1 MASASSIHQRRL
13 QEFLRERQEPFI
25 LHNYLS
31 ERGCSKA
38 WNLQRS
44 ANSCLNMNAKL
55 LFSRVLTSLYKKLAL
70 QHNESSSVMA
80 EKPAVKDE
88 DLLVHDSPTIGEI
101 VLETDSFSSS
111 SNSTMFYSC
120 SEIDE
125 DEISSSSDTF
135 PASHVCPTGTQRL
148 STTEDTAGDAQ
159 VLPHSAQFLHAEL
172 QHLKMASLCLICN
185 FQLIS
190 FLVDFHVFSLNVAVC
205 LAEVAVNQD
214 VRKMEKKV
222 HSCSAPLP
230 KKMKEESISSA
241 AIWGLLMQSVKKERS
256 PRKLGENLSPNA
268 SHGLKSKR
276 ILQKTKQLL
285 FYCARETLPRK
296 DKGQRCFNQY
306 LGPQQ
311 LGRFFCK
318 RTNIWDQRSRHGRGL
333 TCFFSL
339 DDLNSVYQWSD
350 LEPRVNDIV
359 LEIADA
365 ILEFINN
372 EFVSEFIQYKCS
384 H

>member
-135 PASHVCPTGTQRL
+135 PASHVCPTGTQSQQAINNGRHRRRC
-148 STTEDTAGDAQ
+148 TG
-159 VLPHSAQFLHAEL
+159 P
-172 QHLKMASLCLICN
+172 ASLGTVPSRRATASQN
-185 FQLIS
+185 
-190 FLVDFHVFSLNVAVC
+190 
-205 LAEVAVNQD
+205 EVAVNQD